1 MTKLENRCANCGG
14 KFGLI
19 CHHHRG
25 LRFCRQACK
34 ENFLAKTAEDFARLR
49 KWFGLSCSAGK
60 SWPRGDDPRS
70 IRQIGRRKSDHET
83 SFCSGVSGIAGSIS
97 VLHVEARRGA
107 GPTSKHSA

>member
-1 MTKLENRCANCGG
+1 MRLSYLDKKRAGQVHSASYLQLGESLMTKLENRCANCGG

-49 KWFGLSCSAGK
+49 KWFGLSCGAGK
-60 SWPRGDDPRS
+60 SWAPRR
-70 IRQIGRRKSDHET
+70 
-83 SFCSGVSGIAGSIS
+83 
-97 VLHVEARRGA
+97 
-107 GPTSKHSA
+107 